1 MKVIPKGLEIKK
13 TQCVRVTNN
22 KFTLECYFGK
32 YRNDFNASIT
42 GKRCSYPCA
51 TIQRFFDQIKD
62 SLSNAISINDIRNL
76 LEKFIVEEN
85 QLFDCR
91 ITKFVK
97 VAKQPDIRDLR
108 KRMQILRPLSK
119 DLHELCL
126 TQAGKLHHITTRKK
140 RRTEQHLIGN
150 EV

>member
-1 MKVIPKGLEIKK
+1 M
-13 TQCVRVTNN
+13 
-22 KFTLECYFGK
+22 
-32 YRNDFNASIT
+32 
-42 GKRCSYPCA
+42 
-51 TIQRFFDQIKD
+51 
-62 SLSNAISINDIRNL
+62 
-76 LEKFIVEEN
+76 EKFIVEEN
-85 QLFDCR
+85 QLFDRR

-97 VAKQPDIRDLR
+97 VAKQPDLR

-126 TQAGKLHHITTRKK
+126 TQAGKLHHITTHKK